1 MLTAEMFAPIVTAI
15 TDNIEVAVPAGLG
28 IFAIIAA
35 LNIGIRVFKS
45 FCR

>member
-1 MLTAEMFAPIVTAI
+1 MLTAEMFTPIVTSI
-15 TDNIEVAVPAGLG
+15 TENIAVAVPAGLG

-35 LNIGIRVFKS
+35 LNIGIRVFKG